1 MDNLETEKI
10 AQLSV
15 NGYIS
20 FTSAEKIAMD
30 FNLSLNETEN
40 LILSNGFIPLKY
52 KKNSFTSDDQK
63 RLFNSK
69 ILIAGCGA
77 TGQALAQS
85 FARLGIGNIMFFD
98 PDSFE
103 DTNLNRQ
110 IFSNESNLSASKA
123 AETEKQLKNINSS
136 VNINFYEK
144 SIESDDFFNC
154 IKDTDL
160 VVDALDNF
168 KSRFYL
174 EKICRQKDKKFI
186 HTAISGWSGQAKI
199 VYPEEDFLL
208 KTFGD
213 KIYNSQEDSN
223 NLFAAVMTLCGIVT
237 SLSVKILLNKE
248 KGLDRN
254 FIFFDLE
261 HFDFI
266 SEQG

>member
-1 MDNLETEKI
+1 MDNSGIEKI
-10 AQLSV
+10 AQLSA

-20 FTSAEKIAMD
+20 FNSAEKIALD
-30 FNLSLNETEN
+30 FNLSPWETEK
-40 LILSNGFIPLKY
+40 LILAAGFIPLKY
-52 KKNSFTSDDQK
+52 KKNNLNLNDQK
-63 RLFNSK
+63 RAFNSK

-77 TGQALAQS
+77 TGQAFAQS
-85 FARLGIGNIMFFD
+85 FARLGIGNIILFD
-98 PDSFE
+98 PDRFE

-110 IFSNESNLSASKA
+110 IFSNESNLFASKA

-144 SIESDDFFNC
+144 SIESQDFLTC
-154 IKDTDL
+154 LKDADL
-160 VVDALDNF
+160 AVDALDNF
-168 KSRFYL
+168 KSRLYL
-174 EKICRQKDKKFI
+174 EKKCSDKEKKFI
-186 HTAISGWSGQAKI
+186 HTAISGWCGQAKI
-199 VYPEEDFLL
+199 VCPGEDFLL

-213 KIYNSQEDSN
+213 KINNSPEESS
-223 NLFAAVMTLCGIVT
+223 NLFSAVMTLCGIVT

-248 KGLDRN
+248 KDSDRN